1 MNGQY
6 NIKLNLINYINNEEY
21 DLFKEYIK
29 SQINLIDKTDLFYIN
44 LINRIIL
51 RKNNIKIHKQIILL
65 LLDLGFNFTNKLL
78 LQNICY
84 NIYEKFL
91 IKLYKK
97 FNIKFDDN
105 DYKNIEN
112 NCLFE
117 LIKVIYKKE
126 GFTKNILN
134 FYDKH
139 YKLLDLT
146 LPSIYKKLF
155 KIDLKDYSRLNL
167 LITAK
172 KNDYKRKID
181 LISKLTPFYK
191 DIGDIIYEYHL

>member
-1 MNGQY
+1 M
-6 NIKLNLINYINNEEY
+6 IKHINNEEY
-21 DLFKEYIK
+21 DLFKDYIK
-29 SQINLIDKTDLFYIN
+29 CNINIIDKNDLDYIN
-44 LINRIIL
+44 LINIFKIK
-51 RKNNIKIHKQIILL
+51 KNSKIHKEIILFL
-65 LLDLGFNFTNKLL
+65 LNLGFNYTNKLL
-78 LQNICY
+78 LINICY
-84 NIYEKFL
+84 TEYEKFL

-112 NCLFE
+112 SCLFE
-117 LIKVIYKKE
+117 LIKAIYKKE

-155 KIDLKDYSRLNL
+155 KIDLNDYSRLNL

-172 KNDYKRKID
+172 KNDYNKKIA
-181 LISKLTPFYK
+181 LISELTPFYK
-191 DIGDIIYEYHL
+191 DIADIIYEYHL